1 MAIGGGEGILEGMCG
16 ETELG
21 IPTCKTR
28 PSNTT
33 TKNRQRPK
41 IGKKI
46 HGKELTKRYH
56 LHLREGLKERN
67 AITQVG
73 EGCWGRRYV
82 LEDAN
87 KLDEGCVSGLII
99 THFGELLGY
108 RTSMLLRCADV
119 KPMIAASK

>member
-1 MAIGGGEGILEGMCG
+1 MAIGGGEGILEGICG
-16 ETELG
+16 ETELHVKHD
-21 IPTCKTR
+21 PRT
-28 PSNTT
+28 
-33 TKNRQRPK
+33 QRPK

-46 HGKELTKRYH
+46 HGKELTKGYH

-99 THFGELLGY
+99 THFGELFDY
-108 RTSMLLRCADV
+108 RTGTSTRMLLRCADV